1 MTQYVRTASPALL
14 DLLHNHRELVKEDCY
29 TITSATLGTTW
40 RWTASDVPVSFDG
53 TTWTLGPGI
62 KRGRLV
68 RAMGLEGSDLEVE
81 LFDRQAGPVTVSGQS
96 LVPWI
101 LRGGLDDA
109 DVTLHEVF
117 RPGPG
122 QAPVGALMQHVGRVA
137 DVQTSGRGGC
147 LITVR
152 SVSEVFNRNLPPS
165 IYQPK
170 CRTQLYSSL
179 CGKVR
184 SSYTVSSSATG
195 AATAGRTRI
204 PHSLSQAAGWFSL
217 GVVVFT
223 SGPLVGVRR
232 TVRQHT
238 STELVM
244 MQPLPAQVQAGDT
257 FDIYPGCDLTL
268 ETCTSK
274 FNNKAR
280 FRGMPY
286 IPSPDSI
293 T

>member
-1 MTQYVRTASPALL
+1 MTQFVRTAPA
-14 DLLHNHRELVKEDCY
+14 ELANMLNTARGVVVDDCY

-40 RWTASDVPVSFDG
+40 RWTAADTAVTHDS
-53 TTWTLGPGI
+53 TTWELGPGI
-62 KRGRLV
+62 KRGTLARS
-68 RAMGLEGSDLEVE
+68 MGLEGGALEVQ
-81 LFDRQAGPVTVSGQS
+81 LFDRGLNPVQVAGQP
-96 LVPWI
+96 LVPWV

-109 DVTLHEVF
+109 TVEFWQVF

-122 QAPVGALMQHVGRVA
+122 QAPAGALLQHVGRVA

-147 LITVR
+147 LLTVR
-152 SVSEVFNRNLPPS
+152 SRTEVFNRNLPQS

-170 CRTQLYSSL
+170 CRTQLYSTL

-184 SSYTVSSSATG
+184 SSYTVAGSATG
-195 AATAGRTRI
+195 PATAGRTRI
-204 PHSLSQAAGWFSL
+204 PHALTEAAGWFSL

-223 SGPLVGVRR
+223 SGALVGVRR

-238 STELVM
+238 SSELVM

-257 FDIYPGCDLTL
+257 FNIYPGCDLTL
-268 ETCTSK
+268 ETCTNK
-274 FNNKAR
+274 FNNRAR
-280 FRGMPY
+280 FMGMPY
-286 IPSPDSI
+286 IPAPDSI